1 MPRGPGAQYGPPRQ
15 SLPPPQVV
23 HRPPVQVMPPPPAPR
38 IVPATPPQLA
48 SPHPPAATVAAPT
61 SVTTTMDSKLDQLTT
76 AWIQQHCTPAVGAS
90 AKSGDLYVAYVE
102 QIRAHNML
110 SCSMQVF
117 LNKIK

>member
-1 MPRGPGAQYGPPRQ
+1 
-15 SLPPPQVV
+15 
-23 HRPPVQVMPPPPAPR
+23 
-38 IVPATPPQLA
+38 
-48 SPHPPAATVAAPT
+48 
-61 SVTTTMDSKLDQLTT
+61 MDSKLDQLTT

-102 QIRAHNML
+102 HIRAHNML